1 MLDLLILALL
11 CHLWLLGQC
20 CWLTVGTGTEP
31 AKMQSLDLSPGS
43 LHVDETLRRPYVQ
56 RHHRAS
62 LVL

>member
-20 CWLTVGTGTEP
+20 CGLTVGTGTEP

-43 LHVDETLRRPYVQ
+43 LHVDETLR
-56 RHHRAS
+56 
-62 LVL
+62 